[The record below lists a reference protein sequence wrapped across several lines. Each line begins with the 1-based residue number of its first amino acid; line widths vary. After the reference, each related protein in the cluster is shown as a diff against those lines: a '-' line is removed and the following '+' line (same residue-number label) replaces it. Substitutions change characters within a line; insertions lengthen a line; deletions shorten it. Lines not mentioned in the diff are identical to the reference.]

1 VELRTRIGED
11 GVADRALITRIRGE
25 YLEMPGLQLT
35 RAEAAR
41 FWQVDQSTCDLILRA
56 LVDEG
61 FLRCTPDRSFIAAA
75 TAGKAANETITI
87 SQQRVAS

>member
-1 VELRTRIGED
+1 MPRLR
-11 GVADRALITRIRGE
+11 
-25 YLEMPGLQLT
+25 LT

-41 FWQVDQSTCDLILRA
+41 FRQVDQSTCDLIFRA

-75 TAGKAANETITI
+75 TSGQAANETITI
-87 SQQRVAS
+87 CQQRVAS

>member
-1 VELRTRIGED
+1 VRTRIGED
-11 GVADRALITRIRGE
+11 RIVGSALITRIRGE
-25 YLEMPGLQLT
+25 CLEMPRLRLT

-41 FWQVDQSTCDLILRA
+41 FRQVDQSTCDLIFRA

-75 TAGKAANETITI
+75 TSGQAANETITI
-87 SQQRVAS
+87 CQQRVAS